1 MPTGR
6 ILLAAALSLAAGS
19 AAFAAEVTQTA
30 DIKASPE
37 KVWAASAKD
46 FCGIGQFHPA
56 IEKCALSEN
65 GKKRTL
71 SLKGGGSI
79 VESLTAEKAGHSYS
93 YVIDESPLPVAN
105 YKATFSLKGHGASTT
120 VTWTATFEPK
130 GADEAAAKKVI
141 EGIFSSGLAALQAKF

>member
-6 ILLAAALSLAAGS
+6 ILLAAALSLACGS
-19 AAFAAEVTQTA
+19 AALAAEVTQTA
-30 DIKASPE
+30 EIKASPE

-56 IEKCALSEN
+56 IEKCTLSEG

-71 SLKGGGSI
+71 SLKGGGEI
-79 VESLTAEKAGHSYS
+79 VETQTAEKAGHSYS
-93 YVIDESPLPVAN
+93 YVIDESPLPVAD
-105 YKATFSLKGHGASTT
+105 YKATFALKGHGDATT
-120 VTWTATFEPK
+120 ITWTAAFKPK